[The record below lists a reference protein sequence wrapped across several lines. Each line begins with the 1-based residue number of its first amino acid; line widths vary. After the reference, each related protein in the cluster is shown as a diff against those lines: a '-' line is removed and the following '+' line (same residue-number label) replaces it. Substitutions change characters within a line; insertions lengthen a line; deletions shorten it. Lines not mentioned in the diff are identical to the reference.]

1 MQSLRYVNENEMT
14 MIKWWLQKKKLEKKK
29 KPSRS
34 SFIFHCN
41 NTIYMHTT
49 TTKSLILN
57 LFPFEFFLNSLKK
70 TSIIFPVRNFWK
82 SLLLQYIL
90 SIYLHEKE
98 KNNNPQLLY
107 FSCLLLLYCRSIIH
121 YYTILS
127 FCNKNYSMF
136 YRIRK
141 KKIENYRFHQNR
153 KEQKMLLYYYYYYIY
168 YYILLLNYIENVPL
182 CKKQRSLCVLS
193 WCLNTTITRDSILFM
208 MGTLNK
214 TYKK

>member
-1 MQSLRYVNENEMT
+1 MNENEMT
-14 MIKWWLQKKKLEKKK
+14 MIKWWLQKKLEKKK

-49 TTKSLILN
+49 TTKKFDFEP
-57 LFPFEFFLNSLKK
+57 FPFRIFLELFEK
-70 TSIIFPVRNFWK
+70 TSINFPVRNFWK
-82 SLLLQYIL
+82 SLLQYIL

-153 KEQKMLLYYYYYYIY
+153 KSKKCYCITTTYYYYYLLLHTTTTLKMYHY
-168 YYILLLNYIENVPL
+168 AKNNDHCVYCHDVLILLL
-182 CKKQRSLCVLS
+182 
-193 WCLNTTITRDSILFM
+193 
-208 MGTLNK
+208 
-214 TYKK
+214 

>member
-1 MQSLRYVNENEMT
+1 
-14 MIKWWLQKKKLEKKK
+14 MITKQKNLKRKRNPADRASYFTVITQFICTQLQQ
-29 KPSRS
+29 
-34 SFIFHCN
+34 
-41 NTIYMHTT
+41 
-49 TTKSLILN
+49 KSLILN

-153 KEQKMLLYYYYYYIY
+153 KEQKMLLYYYYYYYIY
-168 YYILLLNYIENVPL
+168 YYILLLLHWKCTIMQ
-182 CKKQRSLCVLS
+182 K
-193 WCLNTTITRDSILFM
+193 TTIIVCTVM
-208 MGTLNK
+208 MS
-214 TYKK
+214 